1 MVATAS
7 DHSHH
12 PRPSV
17 EDNLAMR
24 NTRVLY
30 VEDNI
35 DMSEMIPRLLGKSYR
50 FTAVET
56 YADALLTAKREHFGL
71 YLIDNLLPDGTGIDL
86 CREIRTFDR
95 DTPIIFCS
103 GFTDDSHQRMA
114 FDAGANDFLEKPFDT
129 DQLLAAIAHVRR
141 RKRSASG

>member
-1 MVATAS
+1 MATATIIRNIGVPYVQ
-7 DHSHH
+7 H
-12 PRPSV
+12 
-17 EDNLAMR
+17 NLVMR
-24 NTRVLY
+24 ITRVLY

-50 FTAVET
+50 IIAVET

>member
-1 MVATAS
+1 
-7 DHSHH
+7 
-12 PRPSV
+12 
-17 EDNLAMR
+17 
-24 NTRVLY
+24 
-30 VEDNI
+30 
-35 DMSEMIPRLLGKSYR
+35 MSEMIPRLLGKSYR
-50 FTAVET
+50 IIAVET

-95 DTPIIFCS
+95 HTPIIFCS
-103 GFTDDSHQRMA
+103 GFTDDSNQRMA
-114 FDAGANDFLEKPFDT
+114 FDAGANDFLQKPFDT

>member
-1 MVATAS
+1 
-7 DHSHH
+7 
-12 PRPSV
+12 
-17 EDNLAMR
+17 MR
-24 NTRVLY
+24 ITRVLY

-35 DMSEMIPRLLGKSYR
+35 DMTEMIPHLLGKSYR

-56 YADALLTAKREHFGL
+56 YADALLTAKREHFNL
-71 YLIDNLLPDGTGIDL
+71 YLIDHLLPDGTGIDL

-103 GFTDDSHQRMA
+103 GFADDAHERMA
-114 FDAGANDFLEKPFDT
+114 FDAGANNFLQKPFDT

-141 RKRSASG
+141 RKRAAPR